1 MTKTWLLYRCS
12 PLFWAGLE
20 YEDALSF
27 RVKKAREAMDFYR
40 EESKNFHWINDS
52 EKDKENTKRYMAS
65 EKAMEFNRTLLEEIE
80 EERKE
85 YAKKTES

>member
-12 PLFWAGLE
+12 PLLWAGLE

-27 RVKKAREAMDFYR
+27 RTEKAREAMSFYR
-40 EESKNFHWINDS
+40 EASKKLHWLFDMK
-52 EKDKENTKRYMAS
+52 EDKENTDRYMAS
-65 EKAMEFNRTLLEEIE
+65 EKAMIFNMTLLEEIE

-85 YAKKTES
+85 CRK